1 MGEVF
6 SISPDNYTGRHRV
19 QENQEQLESAIIAWI
34 AERPRKYASRK
45 PGDYQKR
52 MLEDFRRVTGLKVDI
67 ETLEVA
73 LAVCGW
79 REGLHYV
86 NGQPLWLILLT
97 NENIE

>member
-1 MGEVF
+1 MGEVY
-6 SISPDNYTGRHRV
+6 SICRSNYVGRQRGAEV
-19 QENQEQLESAIIAWI
+19 QQELEDAIRAWM

-45 PGDYQKR
+45 PGGYQSR
-52 MLEDFRRVTGLKVDI
+52 MLEDFRRSSGMKIDI

-97 NENIE
+97 TENIE